1 MKLTKDTVAKLTL
14 PADKRDAIFFDDE
27 IRGLGYRLRRSPN
40 GQVRASWILQFRAAG
55 RARRYLIGAGDVSAQ
70 AARAKAQKLKGQIWQ
85 GEDPQADRRDQR
97 DRDKVTFAN
106 TAIQFLA
113 AKEGDGLRPR
123 TLFQLQRYLLDGPY
137 LRAFHALPLD
147 RVSKR
152 DIAARILRI
161 SNENGPAIARE
172 VRSAL
177 SGFFVWSRRMG
188 LCEANP
194 VIDTA
199 KPKTN
204 GPRERVLSDDELRK
218 IWLACE
224 DDDYGRII
232 RLLILTGCRRGEVGD
247 MRWSE
252 IDGGKWTIP
261 SVRSKNGRAH
271 ALPVLSAMG
280 TILDAVPKMAT
291 RDALFGQRSRGGFT
305 AWSWKDCKPALDR
318 RSGVSAWTVH
328 DIRRSVATRMADIGI
343 QPHIIEAVLNHQSG
357 HKGGVAGIYNRSS
370 YEREVR
376 NALALWSDHV
386 RALVAGGESKK
397 ILSFKPSA
405 S

>member
-1 MKLTKDTVAKLTL
+1 MKLTKDTVTKLLL

-40 GQVRASWILQFRAAG
+40 GQVRASWVLQFRAAG

-85 GEDPQADRRDQR
+85 GEDPQADRRDHR
-97 DRDKVTFAN
+97 DRDRVTFAD
-106 TAIQFLA
+106 TAEQFLA
-113 AKEGDGLRPR
+113 AKEGEGLRPR
-123 TLFQLQRYLLDGPY
+123 TLFQLRRYLIDGSY

-152 DIAARILRI
+152 DVAARILQI
-161 SNENGPAIARE
+161 SNENGPAIAR
-172 VRSAL
+172 
-177 SGFFVWSRRMG
+177 
-188 LCEANP
+188 
-194 VIDTA
+194 

-224 DDDYGRII
+224 DDDYDRII

-252 IDGGKWTIP
+252 IGGGKWTIP
-261 SVRSKNGRAH
+261 SARSKNGRAH
-271 ALPVLSAMG
+271 TLPVLPAMG
-280 TILDAVPKMAT
+280 AILDAVPKMAT
-291 RDALFGQRSRGGFT
+291 RDALFGQRSQGGFT

-328 DIRRSVATRMADIGI
+328 DIRRSVATRMADIGVL
-343 QPHIIEAVLNHQSG
+343 PHVIEAVLNHQSG
-357 HKGGVAGIYNRSS
+357 HKGGIAGVYNRSS
-370 YEREVR
+370 YEREIR
-376 NALALWSDHV
+376 AALAMWHDHIRV
-386 RALVAGGESKK
+386 LVEGGDSKK
-397 ILSFKPSA
+397 ILSFKPFA